1 MKRHGVWLLLL
12 LLTGCGMGQPKGNGP
27 EAECRREAYSD
38 PAVKQATIESMG
50 TPGINQPMQFKYD
63 KALRDA
69 TNACLRRRGV
79 PVRGGVEAVR
89 PQ

>member
-1 MKRHGVWLLLL
+1 MRRGGVWLLVLL
-12 LLTGCGMGQPKGNGP
+12 LAGCGWGEPRGNSP
-27 EAECRREAYSD
+27 EAVCRREAYND
-38 PAVKQATIESMG
+38 PTVKQITIESMG
-50 TPGINQPMQFKYD
+50 VAGINQSMQFKYD

-69 TNACLRRRGV
+69 TNACLRRHGV